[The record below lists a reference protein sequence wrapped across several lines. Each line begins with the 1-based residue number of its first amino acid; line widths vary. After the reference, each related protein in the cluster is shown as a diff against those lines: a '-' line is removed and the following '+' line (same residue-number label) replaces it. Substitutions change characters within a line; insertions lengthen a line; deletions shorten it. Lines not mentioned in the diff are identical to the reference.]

1 MSKKRNL
8 LLTQVT
14 SHDGHLC
21 THVNRLRLVG
31 NDIERPQGL
40 TLVLKFSTRKYALA
54 DLMGIKVVQTKVI
67 VVFFL
72 KQSLPEFKLRG
83 RGGGGGAVSACS
95 SS

>member
-1 MSKKRNL
+1 M
-8 LLTQVT
+8 
-14 SHDGHLC
+14 
-21 THVNRLRLVG
+21 G

-83 RGGGGGAVSACS
+83 RGVSLALAAPHDANCIACIAAA
-95 SS
+95 